1 MHECAYNGAVSYEWD
16 PAKARANLSKHG
28 VDFADAAI
36 ALEDDQAL
44 TIRDPL
50 SSDEERWITIGK
62 GALGSLLVVVYTG
75 RKESVRLISARFA
88 TAREKRQYEESL

>member
-1 MHECAYNGAVSYEWD
+1 MSYEWD

>member
-1 MHECAYNGAVSYEWD
+1 MSYEWD

-62 GALGSLLVVVYTG
+62 GA
-75 RKESVRLISARFA
+75 FA

>member
-1 MHECAYNGAVSYEWD
+1 VSYEWD

-50 SSDEERWITIGK
+50 SSDEERWITMGK

>member
-1 MHECAYNGAVSYEWD
+1 MSYEWD

-28 VDFADAAI
+28 VDFADAAT

-44 TIRDPL
+44 TIRDPR

-62 GALGSLLVVVYTG
+62 GALGSLVVVVYTWHE
-75 RKESVRLISARFA
+75 ESVRLISARFA
-88 TAREKRQYEESL
+88 TAGEKRQYEESL

>member
-1 MHECAYNGAVSYEWD
+1 VSYEWD

-62 GALGSLLVVVYTG
+62 GALGSLLVVVYTR